1 MNTPIIDFLKSYDGM
16 TRLHMPGHKG
26 VENPFDLTE
35 VEGADVL
42 YNPHGIIEESE
53 RNASEIFGSGATA
66 YSVEGS
72 SLGIRA
78 SVYLVASYAK
88 SIGKTPTILATR
100 NVHSAFVSACALT
113 GVNPEWI
120 CGNDFL
126 SAEVSPESLDEKLS
140 KTHAAAFYLTSP
152 DYLGNRTDMR
162 NFAEICH
169 RHGTLF
175 IVDNAHGAYLKFF
188 NLHPLDFGAD
198 ISIDSAHKTL
208 PCLTGTA
215 YLHIGKSAPDFIKDN
230 LNSALS
236 VFASSSPSYLL
247 LSSLDKFNGLADDF
261 KSELIKFADEVQN
274 LKNVLTAKGYF
285 LIGNEPMKITVATK
299 CYGYYANE
307 IADYLKT
314 KNIVVEFADKDYL
327 TMMFSPSNTASDLKN
342 LEVALCALPPKT
354 PINECLPKPSIAE
367 KVLSIRNAVF
377 SPSVEISTEKAY
389 GKILAGLTL
398 SCPPA
403 VPIAISGERLDDNA
417 VNALTYYGITKI
429 KVVKE

>member
-1 MNTPIIDFLKSYDGM
+1 MNTPIIDFLKSYDSM

-26 VENPFDLTE
+26 TENPFDLTE
-35 VEGADVL
+35 VDGADVL
-42 YNPHGIIEESE
+42 YNPHGIISESE
-53 RNASEIFGSGATA
+53 NNASEIFGSGATA

-78 SVYLVASYAK
+78 AVYLVASYAK

-126 SAEVSPESLDEKLS
+126 SAEVSPSRLDEELS
-140 KTHAAAFYLTSP
+140 KTHAVAFYLTSP
-152 DYLGNRTDMR
+152 DYLGNMADMR
-162 NFAEICH
+162 EFADVCH
-169 RHGTLF
+169 RHGALF
-175 IVDNAHGAYLKFF
+175 VVDNAHGAYLKFLS
-188 NLHPLDFGAD
+188 LHPLDFGAD

-215 YLHIGKSAPDFIKDN
+215 YLHAGKSAPDFIKDN

-236 VFASSSPSYLL
+236 LFASSSPSYLL

-261 KSELIKFADEVQN
+261 KSKLVQFAGEVQN
-274 LKNVLTAKGYF
+274 LKTILTAKGYV

-299 CYGYYANE
+299 SYGYYATE
-307 IADYLKT
+307 IADYLKA

-342 LEVALCALPPKT
+342 LETALCALPPKT
-354 PINECLPKPSIAE
+354 PINECPPKPYIAE
-367 KVLSIRNAVF
+367 RVLSIRDAVF
-377 SPSVEISTEKAY
+377 SPSVEIHTENAY

-403 VPIAISGERLDDNA
+403 VPIAISGERIDENA
-417 VNALTYYGITKI
+417 VTALTYYGITKI